1 VSKLLLSTDVEFV
14 TIECGGCGVSF
25 ALTDKYDR
33 ARRDDHKTFY
43 CPNGCPRAYNGES
56 KAERLERQLAT
67 ERARVDQARADA
79 EFQKKRAA
87 GIQGEL
93 TKTKKRVAGGACP
106 CCNRTFVNLGRHM
119 AGQHPDYVEGATS

>member
-1 VSKLLLSTDVEFV
+1 MSDMKIQTEVGFV
-14 TIECGGCGVSF
+14 TIECGSCGVTF

-43 CPNGCPRAYNGES
+43 CPNGCGRAYLSKN
-56 KAERLERQLAT
+56 KAEKLQDELSA
-67 ERARVDQARADA
+67 ERARLDQARADA

-119 AGQHPDYVEGATS
+119 AGQHPSYAGGAS